1 MPPLPNDE
9 SPEFFIARTRRMLEY
24 ADEARGFVRRA
35 AAWRDADGADGE
47 AQIAAVC
54 RLWALADELDAA
66 VCETLTAFGEALF
79 GESFELEIT
88 RGAEAE
94 PAEPPSPPIAVYTC
108 AWTAARGDGVWAGA
122 VLSASPDAR
131 RSERLEVRDSAGG
144 AYHLPYPLG
153 ADSTALSEA
162 LGDAFFGALAGRA
175 TKPDNL
181 L

>member
-9 SPEFFIARTRRMLEY
+9 SPEFYIARTRRMLEY

-35 AAWRDADGADGE
+35 AEWRDADDADVE
-47 AQIAAVC
+47 ADIAAVC

-88 RGAEAE
+88 RGAEI
-94 PAEPPSPPIAVYTC
+94 EPPPSADMPPYARFNCV
-108 AWTAARGDGVWAGA
+108 WTAKFDAVVWVSV
-122 VLSASPDAR
+122 VLR
-131 RSERLEVRDSAGG
+131 ESEDLEVRDSGG
-144 AYHLPYPLG
+144 GEYPLPYPLG

-162 LGDAFFGALAGRA
+162 LGEAFFSALAAVGG
-175 TKPDNL
+175 
-181 L
+181 

>member
-9 SPEFFIARTRRMLEY
+9 SPEFYIARTRRMLEY

-35 AAWRDADGADGE
+35 AEWRGADDADGGE
-47 AQIAAVC
+47 ADIAAVC

-79 GESFELEIT
+79 GAGFELEIT
-88 RGAEAE
+88 RGADAE
-94 PAEPPSPPIAVYTC
+94 PAEPPLPPIAVYTC

-131 RSERLEVRDSAGG
+131 QSERLEIRDSAGG
-144 AYHLPYPLG
+144 AYPLPYPLG

-162 LGDAFFGALAGRA
+162 LGDAFFSALAVVSG
-175 TKPDNL
+175 
-181 L
+181 